1 MLTTGGGYSCI
12 IIIGNCGD
20 FYMKKKNVYLIVGI
34 VSLIC
39 VITGVSFAA
48 WILNFQQTNS
58 NIVATDCFS
67 ITFKE
72 DTEAIQLL
80 KAYPITDEEGKT
92 LTPYTFTI
100 TNQCSSYASYQI
112 KLEVINDS
120 TLTNYSYLKVM
131 LGDNTPVLLSSN
143 EVVQPTLDNA
153 TTSFK
158 LTTGYLDHNESV
170 TYNLRLWMDEN
181 VTAND
186 TDSMNKVFNSKATII
201 ASYIDHMPTA
211 YEQCIEEYGEDSI
224 QCSILADVDT
234 EGCPTVNA
242 DGTVQVTGREDTTGY
257 LCSAPDDYG
266 SSYYYRGNVENNWV
280 KFGGY
285 YWRILR
291 INGDG
296 SIRMIYAGDASVID
310 ALPNKSDVLKNGYN
324 DSSTD
329 YTQIGESYYNFSYNN
344 NAHVGYMYGEN
355 IWGEPEMSETT
366 SSRTLNNYY
375 YYADSYT
382 FDTTTGTY
390 TLTNP
395 TQAVWSEELVGK
407 YTCLST
413 STSCTILY
421 AIDSYYDS
429 YRAYVYRYTR
439 TRTDAGYEENHE
451 TSRST
456 RELAR
461 NYSYG
466 TGYTFDKTTGEFR
479 LTDYTSSVY
488 DGSQVGKYTCA
499 STSYSECTTLYYIE
513 SEDTIITANAYT
525 ISRTWDDITYDDTH
539 VNIAN
544 STIKGKVDAWYEEHI
559 QGTEYERYIA
569 DTLFCNDRS
578 FGSSNS
584 GTGTGTSET
593 RYRWFSSSN
602 GIRLT
607 CPNQNDRFTVDDE
620 VTGNGDLT
628 YPIGLVNTDEVYLA
642 GGYTAT
648 NSGYYLYT
656 GNYYWTMSP
665 NDFDDGYAYVRGVH
679 SNGYASIYSNY
690 VNDSHGVRP
699 VINLKADSLKSGDG
713 TASNPYTVEVMEA

>member
-1 MLTTGGGYSCI
+1 
-12 IIIGNCGD
+12 
-20 FYMKKKNVYLIVGI
+20 MKKKNVYLIVGI

-48 WILNFQQTNS
+48 WILNFQQTNT
-58 NIVATDCFS
+58 NVVATDCFN
-67 ITFKE
+67 ITFQE
-72 DTEAIQLL
+72 DTEAISLN

-112 KLEVINDS
+112 NLEVINDS

-131 LGDNTPVLLSSN
+131 LGENTPVLLSSN
-143 EVVQPTLDNA
+143 EVVQPTLSNA

-170 TYNLRLWMDEN
+170 TYDLRLWMDEN

-186 TDSMNKVFNSKATII
+186 TDSMNKVFNSKVTII
-201 ASYIDHMPTA
+201 ASYIDHMPSD
-211 YEQCIEEYGEDSI
+211 YDLCIDKYGEDSI
-224 QCSILADVDT
+224 QCSILADADT
-234 EGCPTVNA
+234 EGCPTVND
-242 DGTVQVTGREDTTGY
+242 DGTVQVTSVESTNGY

-266 SSYYYRGNVENNWV
+266 TSYYYRGNVENNWV

-310 ALPNKSDVLKNGYN
+310 ALPNKSDILKNGYN

-329 YTQIGESYYNFSYNN
+329 YTQIGTSAYNSRYNN
-344 NAHVGYMYGEN
+344 NAYAGYMYGEN
-355 IWGEPEMSETT
+355 IWGEPETSETT
-366 SSRTLNNYY
+366 SSQSLNYY
-375 YYADSYT
+375 FYYADSYT
-382 FDTTTGTY
+382 FDTATGTY

-407 YTCLST
+407 YTCSSST
-413 STSCTILY
+413 STSCTTMY

-429 YRAYVYRYTR
+429 SRAYVYSYTR
-439 TRTDAGYEENHE
+439 TSVEGGYEENHE
-451 TSRST
+451 ISRGI
-456 RELAR
+456 RNLASD
-461 NYSYG
+461 YYYG
-466 TGYTFDKTTGEFR
+466 TGYTFDKTTGLFQ
-479 LTDYTSSVY
+479 LTDYTRSVY

-499 STSYSECTTLYYIE
+499 RTSYSGCTTLYYLE
-513 SEDTIITANAYT
+513 SEDTITTANVKT
-525 ISRTWDDITYDDTH
+525 ISRTGTTYEDTH
-539 VNIAN
+539 ANITN
-544 STIKGKVDAWYEEHI
+544 STIKGKVDTWYETNLL
-559 QGTEYERYIA
+559 GTEYEQYIA

-578 FGSSNS
+578 LSS
-584 GTGTGTSET
+584 GTGIGASATY
-593 RYRWFSSSN
+593 YRWSSSGN

-642 GGYTAT
+642 GGDSSNNY
-648 NSGYYLYT
+648 GYYLYT
-656 GNYYWTMSP
+656 GNYYRTMSP
-665 NDFDDGYAYVRGVH
+665 YSFDGGYAFVRYVG
-679 SNGYASIYSNY
+679 SSGANY
-690 VNDSHGVRP
+690 YYRVKNSYGVRP

-713 TASNPYTVEVMEA
+713 SASNPYIVEG

>member
-1 MLTTGGGYSCI
+1 
-12 IIIGNCGD
+12 
-20 FYMKKKNVYLIVGI
+20 MKKKNVYLIIGI

-39 VITGVSFAA
+39 VIAGVSFAA
-48 WILNFQQTNS
+48 WILNFQQTNT
-58 NIVATDCFS
+58 NVVATDCFN

-72 DTEAIQLL
+72 DTEAISLN

-112 KLEVINDS
+112 NLEVINDS

-170 TYNLRLWMDEN
+170 TYDLRLWMDEN

-186 TDSMNKVFNSKATII
+186 TDSMNKVFNSKVTII
-201 ASYIDHMPTA
+201 ASYIDHIPTA

-224 QCSILADVDT
+224 QCGILADVDT

-242 DGTVQVTGREDTTGY
+242 DGTVQVTDEEKNNGY

-266 SSYYYRGNVENNWV
+266 TSYYYRGNVENNWV
-280 KFGGY
+280 KFAGY

-310 ALPNKSDVLKNGYN
+310 TLSNKSDVLKNGYN

-329 YTQIGESYYNFSYNN
+329 YTQIGTSAYNLHNDN
-344 NAHVGYMYGEN
+344 NAYVGYMYGEN
-355 IWGEPEMSETT
+355 YWGEPATSETT
-366 SSRTLNNYY
+366 SSLTLNSYYY
-375 YYADSYT
+375 YYADNYT
-382 FDTTTGTY
+382 FDTASGTY

-407 YTCLST
+407 YTCAST
-413 STSCTILY
+413 STSCTTMY

-429 YRAYVYRYTR
+429 YRAYVYSYTR
-439 TRTDAGYEENHE
+439 TSVDGGYEENHG

-456 RELAR
+456 GTLAN
-461 NYSYG
+461 NYYYG
-466 TGYTFDKTTGEFR
+466 TGYTFDKTTGYFR
-479 LTDYTSSVY
+479 LTDYTSSGY

-499 STSYSECTTLYYIE
+499 DYSFSCKTLYYIE
-513 SEDTIITANAYT
+513 SEDTITTANAYT
-525 ISRTWDDITYDDTH
+525 ISRTGTTYEETHANITD
-539 VNIAN
+539 
-544 STIKGKVDAWYEEHI
+544 STIKGKVDTWYETNLL
-559 QGTEYERYIA
+559 GTEYEQYIA

-578 FGSSNS
+578 ISSYTNS
-584 GTGTGTSET
+584 SYINTGIGMDATA
-593 RYRWFSSSN
+593 YRWYTGPWSSSSSRQYP
-602 GIRLT
+602 RLT
-607 CPNQNDRFTVDDE
+607 CSNQNDRFTVNDE
-620 VTGNGDLT
+620 ITGNGNLT
-628 YPIGLVNTDEVYLA
+628 YPIGLVTTDEATLA
-642 GGYTAT
+642 GGHNFSG

-665 NDFDDGYAYVRGVH
+665 SNFNGRPSVRCVNSGGSSNDRDSV
-679 SNGYASIYSNY
+679 SNSR
-690 VNDSHGVRP
+690 GVRP
-699 VINLKADSLKSGDG
+699 VINLKADSLKLGDG
-713 TASNPYTVEVMEA
+713 TTNNPYVVEG

>member
-1 MLTTGGGYSCI
+1 M
-12 IIIGNCGD
+12 
-20 FYMKKKNVYLIVGI
+20 YLIVGI

-170 TYNLRLWMDEN
+170 TYDLRLWMDEN

-186 TDSMNKVFNSKATII
+186 TDSMNKVFNSKVTII
-201 ASYIDHMPTA
+201 ASYIDHMPTG

-224 QCSILADVDT
+224 QCSILADADT

-296 SIRMIYAGDASVID
+296 GIRMIYAGDASVID
-310 ALPNKSDVLKNGYN
+310 ALPNKSDVLKNGYKI
-324 DSSTD
+324 
-329 YTQIGESYYNFSYNN
+329 QVRI
-344 NAHVGYMYGEN
+344 
-355 IWGEPEMSETT
+355 
-366 SSRTLNNYY
+366 
-375 YYADSYT
+375 
-382 FDTTTGTY
+382 
-390 TLTNP
+390 
-395 TQAVWSEELVGK
+395 
-407 YTCLST
+407 
-413 STSCTILY
+413 IL
-421 AIDSYYDS
+421 
-429 YRAYVYRYTR
+429 
-439 TRTDAGYEENHE
+439 
-451 TSRST
+451 
-456 RELAR
+456 
-461 NYSYG
+461 
-466 TGYTFDKTTGEFR
+466 K
-479 LTDYTSSVY
+479 
-488 DGSQVGKYTCA
+488 
-499 STSYSECTTLYYIE
+499 
-513 SEDTIITANAYT
+513 
-525 ISRTWDDITYDDTH
+525 
-539 VNIAN
+539 
-544 STIKGKVDAWYEEHI
+544 
-559 QGTEYERYIA
+559 
-569 DTLFCNDRS
+569 
-578 FGSSNS
+578 
-584 GTGTGTSET
+584 
-593 RYRWFSSSN
+593 
-602 GIRLT
+602 
-607 CPNQNDRFTVDDE
+607 
-620 VTGNGDLT
+620 
-628 YPIGLVNTDEVYLA
+628 
-642 GGYTAT
+642 
-648 NSGYYLYT
+648 
-656 GNYYWTMSP
+656 
-665 NDFDDGYAYVRGVH
+665 
-679 SNGYASIYSNY
+679 
-690 VNDSHGVRP
+690 
-699 VINLKADSLKSGDG
+699 
-713 TASNPYTVEVMEA
+713 

>member
-1 MLTTGGGYSCI
+1 M
-12 IIIGNCGD
+12 
-20 FYMKKKNVYLIVGI
+20 YLIVGI

-170 TYNLRLWMDEN
+170 TYDLRLWMDEN

-186 TDSMNKVFNSKATII
+186 TDSMNKVFNSKVTII
-201 ASYIDHMPTA
+201 ASYIDHMPTG

-224 QCSILADVDT
+224 QCSILADADT

-296 SIRMIYAGDASVID
+296 GIRMIYAGDASVID

-382 FDTTTGTY
+382 FDTTTGY
-390 TLTNP
+390 FALIGA
-395 TQAVWSEELVGK
+395 TQ
-407 YTCLST
+407 
-413 STSCTILY
+413 
-421 AIDSYYDS
+421 
-429 YRAYVYRYTR
+429 
-439 TRTDAGYEENHE
+439 
-451 TSRST
+451 
-456 RELAR
+456 
-461 NYSYG
+461 
-466 TGYTFDKTTGEFR
+466 
-479 LTDYTSSVY
+479 SVY

-499 STSYSECTTLYYIE
+499 SRSSSRCSTIYYVE
-513 SEDTIITANAYT
+513 SENTIITANAYT